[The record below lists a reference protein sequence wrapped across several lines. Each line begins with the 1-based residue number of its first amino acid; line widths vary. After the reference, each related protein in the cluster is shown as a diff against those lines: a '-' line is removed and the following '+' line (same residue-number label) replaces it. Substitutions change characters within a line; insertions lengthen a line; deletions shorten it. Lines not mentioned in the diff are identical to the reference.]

1 MPISK
6 YRRVPSYRKKG
17 SKKKF
22 SQFRE
27 IPVVSVKTISTV
39 PIVIASE
46 ETETKEQ
53 PKKSNKQQ
61 FRFVLLVFII
71 TAGIALWLMQN
82 SIIAYYQQTYHSNSI
97 LTKLKQYA
105 WWQAGNRAGE
115 ALNNGVS
122 QLNQYIKSANLSI
135 ITAFNDNY
143 AYTDSYKAKLQ
154 QQLKLAQEQHRLAQK
169 KAAKENDMKAAFT
182 LTAADEVFF
191 AGDSL
196 MQGVAPHVQKWLSD
210 VYGIKTI
217 NLSRQSTG
225 LTYPGFFNWPQTIA
239 NTLDNNPHIKILV
252 MFLGPNDPWDIP
264 DPHNGSRFVSFASP
278 QWESIYRSHI
288 KTIMD
293 SARQHQVTVLW
304 LTPPSMRKQK
314 LNEQMIYLRQ
324 ITADEVNKNQG
335 YVMDTRAM
343 LGSNGDQF
351 YDTVTQTDGKKIK
364 TRSSDGIHF
373 TVTGQ
378 KIIAQNIFNRFNLP
392 AQTMDN
398 DSTNVQ

>member
-27 IPVVSVKTISTV
+27 IPDVSVKTITTV
-39 PIVIASE
+39 PIVVASE
-46 ETETKEQ
+46 ETETRER

-61 FRFVLLVFII
+61 FRFVLLFFLI
-71 TAGIALWLMQN
+71 TATISLWLMQN
-82 SIIAYYQQTYHSNSI
+82 SVIAYYQQTYHSNSI
-97 LTKLKQYA
+97 LTNLKQQT
-105 WWQAGNRAGE
+105 WWQTGSHAGE
-115 ALNNGVS
+115 TLNNGVS

-217 NLSRQSTG
+217 NLSKQSTG
-225 LTYPGFFNWPQTIA
+225 LTYPSFFNWPQTIA

-278 QWESIYRSHI
+278 QWESIYRNHI

-324 ITADEVNKNQG
+324 ITADEVSKNHG
-335 YVMDTRAM
+335 YVVDTRAM

>member
-27 IPVVSVKTISTV
+27 IPVVSVKTITTV
-39 PIVIASE
+39 PIVVASE
-46 ETETKEQ
+46 ETETREQ

-61 FRFVLLVFII
+61 FRFVLLFFFI
-71 TAGIALWLMQN
+71 TATISLWLMQN
-82 SIIAYYQQTYHSNSI
+82 SVIAYYQQTYHSNSI
-97 LTKLKQYA
+97 LTNLKQQT
-105 WWQAGNRAGE
+105 WWQTGSRAGE
-115 ALNNGVS
+115 TLNKGIS

-135 ITAFNDNY
+135 ITAYNDNY
-143 AYTDSYKAKLQ
+143 AYTDSYKAKIQ
-154 QQLKLAQEQHRLAQK
+154 QQIKFAQEQHRHALK
-169 KAAKENDMKAAFT
+169 KAAKVKNMKAAFT
-182 LTAADEVFF
+182 LAAADEVFF

-196 MQGVAPHVQKWLSD
+196 MQGVAPHVQKWLSET
-210 VYGIKTI
+210 YGIKTI
-217 NLSRQSTG
+217 NLSKQSTG
-225 LTYPGFFNWPQTIA
+225 LTYPGFFNWPQTIG
-239 NTLDNNPHIKILV
+239 NTLATNPQIKILV

-264 DPHNGSRFVSFASP
+264 DPHNGSRFISFASP
-278 QWESIYRSHI
+278 QWESIYRSRI

-324 ITADEVNKNQG
+324 ITTDEVNKNQG

-343 LGSNGDQF
+343 LGSNGDEF

>member
-1 MPISK
+1 MPTSK
-6 YRRVPSYRKKG
+6 YRRVPSYHNKQ
-17 SKKKF
+17 KKKYPHV
-22 SQFRE
+22 E
-27 IPVVSVKTISTV
+27 EVPVVSVKTITTM
-39 PIVIASE
+39 PIVVESE

-97 LTKLKQYA
+97 LTKLKQYT
-105 WWQAGNRAGE
+105 WWQTGSRAGE
-115 ALNNGVS
+115 ALNNGVN
-122 QLNQYIKSANLSI
+122 QLNQSIKSANLST

-169 KAAKENDMKAAFT
+169 KAAIENDMKAAFT

-196 MQGVAPHVQKWLSD
+196 MQGVAPHVQKWLSE
-210 VYGIKTI
+210 VYGIKSI
-217 NLSRQSTG
+217 NLSKQSTG

-239 NTLDNNPHIKILV
+239 NTLENNPHIKILV

-304 LTPPSMRKQK
+304 LTPPDMRKQK

-324 ITADEVNKNQG
+324 ITADEVSKNHG
-335 YVMDTRAM
+335 YVVDTRAM

-351 YDTVTQTDGKKIK
+351 YDTVTQADGKKIK

-373 TVTGQ
+373 TLSGQ
-378 KIIAQNIFNRFNLP
+378 KIIARNIFNRFNLP
-392 AQTMDN
+392 AQITDN
-398 DSTNVQ
+398 DTTNVQ

>member
-27 IPVVSVKTISTV
+27 ITDVSVKTITTV
-39 PIVIASE
+39 PIVVASE
-46 ETETKEQ
+46 ETETRER

-61 FRFVLLVFII
+61 FRFVLLFFLI
-71 TAGIALWLMQN
+71 TATISLWLMQN
-82 SIIAYYQQTYHSNSI
+82 SVIAYYQQTYHSNSI
-97 LTKLKQYA
+97 LTNLKQQT
-105 WWQAGNRAGE
+105 WWQTGSHAGE
-115 ALNNGVS
+115 TLNNGVS

-217 NLSRQSTG
+217 NLSKQSTG
-225 LTYPGFFNWPQTIA
+225 LTYPSFFNWPQTIA

-278 QWESIYRSHI
+278 QWESIYRNHI

-324 ITADEVNKNQG
+324 ITADEVSKNHG
-335 YVMDTRAM
+335 YVIDTRAM

>member
-27 IPVVSVKTISTV
+27 IPVVSVKTITTV
-39 PIVIASE
+39 PIVVASE
-46 ETETKEQ
+46 ETETREQ

-61 FRFVLLVFII
+61 FRFVLLFFLI
-71 TAGIALWLMQN
+71 TATISLWLMQN
-82 SIIAYYQQTYHSNSI
+82 SVIAYYQQTYHSNSI
-97 LTKLKQYA
+97 LTNLKQQT
-105 WWQAGNRAGE
+105 WWQTGSRAGE
-115 ALNNGVS
+115 TLNKGIS

-135 ITAFNDNY
+135 ITAYNDNY
-143 AYTDSYKAKLQ
+143 AYTDSYKAKIQ
-154 QQLKLAQEQHRLAQK
+154 QQIKFAQEQHRHALK
-169 KAAKENDMKAAFT
+169 KAAKVKNMKAAFT
-182 LTAADEVFF
+182 LAAADEVFF

-196 MQGVAPHVQKWLSD
+196 MQGVAPHVQKWLSET
-210 VYGIKTI
+210 YGIKTI
-217 NLSRQSTG
+217 NLSKQSTG
-225 LTYPGFFNWPQTIA
+225 LTYPGFFNWPQTIG
-239 NTLDNNPHIKILV
+239 NTLATNPQIKILV

-264 DPHNGSRFVSFASP
+264 DPHNGSRFISFASP
-278 QWESIYRSHI
+278 QWENIYRSRI

-314 LNEQMIYLRQ
+314 LNGQMIYLRQ

-343 LGSNGDQF
+343 LGSNGDEF

>member
-27 IPVVSVKTISTV
+27 IPVVSVKTITTV
-39 PIVIASE
+39 PIVVASE
-46 ETETKEQ
+46 ETETRER

-61 FRFVLLVFII
+61 FRFVLLFFLI
-71 TAGIALWLMQN
+71 TATISLWLMQN
-82 SIIAYYQQTYHSNSI
+82 SVIAYYQQTYHSNSI
-97 LTKLKQYA
+97 LTNLKQQT
-105 WWQAGNRAGE
+105 WWQTGSRAGE
-115 ALNNGVS
+115 TLNKGIS

-135 ITAFNDNY
+135 ITAYNDNY
-143 AYTDSYKAKLQ
+143 AYTDSYKAKIQ

-182 LTAADEVFF
+182 LTAAEEVFF

-343 LGSNGDQF
+343 LGSNGDEF

>member
-27 IPVVSVKTISTV
+27 ITDVSVKTITTV
-39 PIVIASE
+39 PIVVASE
-46 ETETKEQ
+46 ETETRER

-61 FRFVLLVFII
+61 FRFVLLFFLI
-71 TAGIALWLMQN
+71 TATISLWLMQN
-82 SIIAYYQQTYHSNSI
+82 SVIAYYQQTYHSNST
-97 LTKLKQYA
+97 LTNLKQQT
-105 WWQAGNRAGE
+105 WWQTGSHAGE
-115 ALNNGVS
+115 TLNNGVS

-217 NLSRQSTG
+217 NLSKQSTG

-278 QWESIYRSHI
+278 QWESIYRNHI

-324 ITADEVNKNQG
+324 ITADEVSKNHG
-335 YVMDTRAM
+335 YVVDTRAM

>member
-1 MPISK
+1 MPTSK
-6 YRRVPSYRKKG
+6 YRRVPSYHNKQ
-17 SKKKF
+17 KKKYPHV
-22 SQFRE
+22 E
-27 IPVVSVKTISTV
+27 EVPVVSIKTITTM
-39 PIVIASE
+39 PIVVESE

-105 WWQAGNRAGE
+105 WWQTGSRAGE

-122 QLNQYIKSANLSI
+122 QLNQSIKSANLST

-169 KAAKENDMKAAFT
+169 KAAIENDMKAAFT

-196 MQGVAPHVQKWLSD
+196 MQGVAPHVQKWLSE

-217 NLSRQSTG
+217 NLSKQSTG

-264 DPHNGSRFVSFASP
+264 DPHNGSRFVRFASP
-278 QWESIYRSHI
+278 QWESIYRGHI

-304 LTPPSMRKQK
+304 LTPPDMRKQK

-324 ITADEVNKNQG
+324 ITADEVSKNHG
-335 YVMDTRAM
+335 YVVDTRAM

-351 YDTVTQTDGKKIK
+351 YDTVTQADGKKIK

-373 TVTGQ
+373 TLSGQ
-378 KIIAQNIFNRFNLP
+378 KIIARNIFNRFNLP
-392 AQTMDN
+392 AQITDN
-398 DSTNVQ
+398 DTTNVQ

>member
-1 MPISK
+1 MPTSK
-6 YRRVPSYRKKG
+6 YRRVPSYHNKQ
-17 SKKKF
+17 KKKYPHV
-22 SQFRE
+22 E
-27 IPVVSVKTISTV
+27 EVPVVSVKTITTM
-39 PIVIASE
+39 PIVVESE

-105 WWQAGNRAGE
+105 WWQTGSHAGE

-122 QLNQYIKSANLSI
+122 QLNQSIKSANLST

-169 KAAKENDMKAAFT
+169 KAAIENDMKAAFT

-196 MQGVAPHVQKWLSD
+196 MQGVAPHVQKWLSE

-217 NLSRQSTG
+217 NLSKQSTG

-304 LTPPSMRKQK
+304 LTPPDMRKQK

-324 ITADEVNKNQG
+324 ITADEVSKNHG
-335 YVMDTRAM
+335 YVVDTRAM

-351 YDTVTQTDGKKIK
+351 YDTVTQADGKKIK

-373 TVTGQ
+373 TLSGQ
-378 KIIAQNIFNRFNLP
+378 KIIARNIFNRFNLP
-392 AQTMDN
+392 AQITDN
-398 DSTNVQ
+398 DTTNVQ

>member
-1 MPISK
+1 MPTSK
-6 YRRVPSYRKKG
+6 YRRVPSYHNKQ
-17 SKKKF
+17 KKKYPHV
-22 SQFRE
+22 E
-27 IPVVSVKTISTV
+27 EVPVVSVKTITTM
-39 PIVIASE
+39 PIVVESE

-105 WWQAGNRAGE
+105 WWQTGSRAGE

-122 QLNQYIKSANLSI
+122 QLNQSIKSANLST

-169 KAAKENDMKAAFT
+169 KAAIENDMKAAFT

-196 MQGVAPHVQKWLSD
+196 MQGVAPHVQKWLSE
-210 VYGIKTI
+210 VYGIKSI
-217 NLSRQSTG
+217 NLSKQSTG

-304 LTPPSMRKQK
+304 LTPPDMRKQK

-324 ITADEVNKNQG
+324 ITADEVSKNHG
-335 YVMDTRAM
+335 YVVDTRAM

-351 YDTVTQTDGKKIK
+351 YDTVTQADGKKIK

-373 TVTGQ
+373 TLSGQ
-378 KIIAQNIFNRFNLP
+378 KIIARNIFNRFNLP
-392 AQTMDN
+392 AQITDN
-398 DSTNVQ
+398 DTTNVQ

>member
-27 IPVVSVKTISTV
+27 ITDVSVKTITTV
-39 PIVIASE
+39 PIVVASE
-46 ETETKEQ
+46 ETETRER

-61 FRFVLLVFII
+61 FRFVLLFFLI
-71 TAGIALWLMQN
+71 TATISLWLMQN
-82 SIIAYYQQTYHSNSI
+82 SVIAYYQQTYHSNSI
-97 LTKLKQYA
+97 LTNLKQQT
-105 WWQAGNRAGE
+105 WWQTGSRAGE

-217 NLSRQSTG
+217 NLSKQSTG
-225 LTYPGFFNWPQTIA
+225 LTYPSFFNWPQTIA

-264 DPHNGSRFVSFASP
+264 DPHNGSRFVSYASP
-278 QWESIYRSHI
+278 QWESIYRNHI

-324 ITADEVNKNQG
+324 ITADEVSKNHG
-335 YVMDTRAM
+335 YVVDTRAM

>member
-1 MPISK
+1 MPTSK
-6 YRRVPSYRKKG
+6 YRRVPSYHNKQ
-17 SKKKF
+17 KKKYPHV
-22 SQFRE
+22 E
-27 IPVVSVKTISTV
+27 EVPVVSVKTITTM
-39 PIVIASE
+39 PIVVESE

-105 WWQAGNRAGE
+105 WWQTGSRAGE
-115 ALNNGVS
+115 ELNNGVS
-122 QLNQYIKSANLSI
+122 QLNQSIKSANLST

-169 KAAKENDMKAAFT
+169 KAAIENDMKAAFT

-196 MQGVAPHVQKWLSD
+196 MQGVAPHVQKWLSE
-210 VYGIKTI
+210 VYGIKSI
-217 NLSRQSTG
+217 NLSKQSTG

-304 LTPPSMRKQK
+304 LTPPDMRKQK

-324 ITADEVNKNQG
+324 ITADEVSENHG
-335 YVMDTRAM
+335 YVVDTRAM

-351 YDTVTQTDGKKIK
+351 YDTVTQADGKKIK

-373 TVTGQ
+373 TLSGQ
-378 KIIAQNIFNRFNLP
+378 KIIARNIFNRFNLP
-392 AQTMDN
+392 AQITDN
-398 DSTNVQ
+398 DTTNVQ

>member
-27 IPVVSVKTISTV
+27 ITDVSVKTITTV
-39 PIVIASE
+39 PIVVASE
-46 ETETKEQ
+46 ETETRER

-61 FRFVLLVFII
+61 FRFVLLFFLI
-71 TAGIALWLMQN
+71 TATISLWLMQN
-82 SIIAYYQQTYHSNSI
+82 SVIAYYQQTYHSNSI
-97 LTKLKQYA
+97 LTNLKQQT
-105 WWQAGNRAGE
+105 WWQTGSRAGE

-217 NLSRQSTG
+217 NLSKQSTG
-225 LTYPGFFNWPQTIA
+225 LTYPSFFNWPQTIA

-278 QWESIYRSHI
+278 QWESIYRNHI

-324 ITADEVNKNQG
+324 ITADEVSKNHG
-335 YVMDTRAM
+335 YVVDTRTM

>member
-1 MPISK
+1 MPTSK
-6 YRRVPSYRKKG
+6 YRRVPSYHNKQ
-17 SKKKF
+17 KKKYPHV
-22 SQFRE
+22 E
-27 IPVVSVKTISTV
+27 EVPVVSVKTITTM
-39 PIVIASE
+39 PIVVESE

-105 WWQAGNRAGE
+105 WWQTGSRAGE

-169 KAAKENDMKAAFT
+169 KAAIENDMKAAFT

-217 NLSRQSTG
+217 NLSKQSTG

-304 LTPPSMRKQK
+304 LTPPDMRKQK

-324 ITADEVNKNQG
+324 ITADEVSKNHG
-335 YVMDTRAM
+335 YVVDTRAM

-351 YDTVTQTDGKKIK
+351 YDTVTQADGKKIK

-373 TVTGQ
+373 TLSGQ
-378 KIIAQNIFNRFNLP
+378 KIIARNIFNRFNLP
-392 AQTMDN
+392 AQITDN
-398 DSTNVQ
+398 DTTNVQ